1 MKADKGNKRIAAL
14 QNDNDKMSSYPT
26 SSAAHK
32 LHTAARP
39 PTVSERIN
47 AVADRIAMFENT
59 KTADDSSRDNG
70 ASDLPKDELDAEN
83 VAVIKLDNDEEEN
96 GSNVKQTESS
106 YDESASEPPST
117 NPLHLN
123 T

>member
-1 MKADKGNKRIAAL
+1 
-14 QNDNDKMSSYPT
+14 MSSYTT

-32 LHTAARP
+32 LHAPARP
-39 PTVSERIN
+39 PTMSERIDTLTL
-47 AVADRIAMFENT
+47 ADRIAMFENT
-59 KTADDSSRDNG
+59 KTADDGSRDDG
-70 ASDLPKDELDAEN
+70 TSDLPKDELDAEDG
-83 VAVIKLDNDEEEN
+83 AVIKLDDDEEEN

-106 YDESASEPPST
+106 YNESASEPPST